1 MHVSPDWME
10 KVGPP
15 SALERDMLE
24 FDGEVLDNSR
34 LSCQIEMDETLD
46 GLIVKVVGR

>member
-1 MHVSPDWME
+1 
-10 KVGPP
+10 
-15 SALERDMLE
+15 MLE